1 MQKRLG
7 LGLIIILIA
16 LVFSGG
22 IIFLIS
28 QSGKPDNSTFVQ
40 QYTYSIV
47 NTYPHDPNAFTEGL
61 VYNGS
66 FLFESTGLFG
76 DSTLRRV
83 DLANGNV
90 LQEIAL
96 PGEHFGEGITI
107 VNDTIVQL
115 TWQSEIGFVYNINS
129 FEVLKNFTYP
139 TEGWGLTFDGEN
151 LIMSDGS
158 ENLFFLDPTNFQ
170 RTSQIKVHDGN
181 SSVFNLNELEFV
193 NGEVYANIWLQQKI
207 AIINPETGAVR
218 AWIDLTGLGNSI
230 GENVLNGI
238 AYDGKNN
245 RLFVTGKDWPQLFE
259 IRLVP
264 SKLS

>member
-1 MQKRLG
+1 MQKRHG
-7 LGLIIILIA
+7 VGLILILIA
-16 LVFSGG
+16 LVISGSVL
-22 IIFLIS
+22 FLFF
-28 QSGKPDNSTFVQ
+28 QSSKTSNTTPVQ
-40 QYTYSIV
+40 HYSYEKI
-47 NTYPHDPNAFTEGL
+47 NTYLHDANAFTEGL
-61 VYNGS
+61 VCDGN

-83 DLANGNV
+83 DLATGNV
-90 LQEIAL
+90 LQKITL
-96 PGEHFGEGITI
+96 PGEYFGEGITI

-115 TWQSEIGFVYNINS
+115 TWQSQIGFVYNKNS

-139 TEGWGLTFDGEN
+139 TEGWGLTFDGKN

-170 RTSQIKVHDGN
+170 RTSQIRVHDGN
-181 SSVFNLNELEFV
+181 SSVVNLNELEFV

-218 AWIDLTGLGNSI
+218 AWIDLTGLGNST

-238 AYDGKNN
+238 AYDAKNN

-259 IRLVP
+259 IKLVP
-264 SKLS
+264 SKLP